1 METNNFP
8 HSSARFSQIIMRAN
22 LTSKSATRFRQRQ
35 TGMAL
40 LVVLWTVSL
49 LVLLV
54 VALSNTVQVE
64 VRTASY
70 RKEAAQ
76 AYALASGGVEA
87 AIFEIA
93 YPPTEDQNRSS
104 IWTWQKG
111 QRDGVV
117 PFRGG
122 RARLQLV
129 NEAGKLDLDHA
140 PTAQI
145 ERLFESHGL
154 NPARAQGLADAIVD
168 WRSPAKNDVQGSDVS
183 GGGEPPHHALFE
195 SVEEALRVPGMS
207 RGILYGS
214 AEVDPMGKVRQE
226 LGAGRDLT
234 VRSGLAQLNINY
246 ASESALRSVPGID
259 MDIAKAIVWERRREP
274 FKAVGEVN
282 DRISRSLPD
291 EALPY
296 LTTAEVNIYTIVST
310 GELDGSAVRRTVEA
324 VVQLAPE
331 GGRRY
336 RILSW
341 YDDEWNE

>member
-1 METNNFP
+1 MGTNNLP
-8 HSSARFSQIIMRAN
+8 YSSARFSQIIMRAN
-22 LTSKSATRFRQRQ
+22 LTSKSATRFRQPQ

-93 YPPTEDQNRSS
+93 YPPTEDQKRSP

-111 QRDGVV
+111 QREGVI

-122 RARLQLV
+122 RARLLLV
-129 NEAGKLDLDHA
+129 NEAGKVDLDHV
-140 PTAQI
+140 PSDQI
-145 ERLFESHGL
+145 ERLFESQGS
-154 NPARAQGLADAIVD
+154 NPTRARELADAIVD
-168 WRSPAKNDVQGSDVS
+168 WRSPAKNDAQELDVS
-183 GGGEPPHHALFE
+183 GSGEPPHHALFE
-195 SVEEALRVPGMS
+195 SVEEALLVPGMS

-214 AEVDPMGKVRQE
+214 ADVDPTGKVR
-226 LGAGRDLT
+226 LGLGVGRDLT

-259 MDIAKAIVWERRREP
+259 MDIAKAIIGERTREP
-274 FKAVGEVN
+274 FKTVAEVN
-282 DRISRSLPD
+282 DRIPRSLPD

-310 GELDGSAVRRTVEA
+310 GELDASNVHRTVEA
-324 VVQLAPE
+324 VVQFVPE
-331 GGRRY
+331 GPRRY

-341 YDDEWNE
+341 YDDAWSE